1 MCRTE
6 VNLGLMRETRVLHRR
21 ERGDVQHGVNTINST
36 RAGGVGDGTSIASC
50 KLHGQQRLGQGM
62 GKLLLPRLWLQGGSL
77 EEKPKVHS
85 VF

>member
-6 VNLGLMRETRVLHRR
+6 VNLGLMRETRVLYRR

-36 RAGGVGDGTSIASC
+36 RGGAGGGASIANC
-50 KLHGQQRLGQGM
+50 KLHRQRRRGQGM
-62 GKLLLPRLWLQGGSL
+62 GKLLLPQLWLQGGSL